1 MGFVKLNH
9 PFKETHKSFY
19 TPKMSKTDDIGI
31 IQFVEGNFLRCL
43 VDGMT
48 HRHGNEGLYQK
59 KVALAQPIERGRV
72 EELKSTEG
80 RYHYI
85 LQGVN
90 DGESVTEIE
99 TINVFEAFRDDPEL
113 LTLIKNK
120 KVDVLL
126 GSEKLWGTIA
136 TQIQEAVKK
145 RILSPKT

>member
-1 MGFVKLNH
+1 MDWMIH
-9 PFKETHKSFY
+9 R
-19 TPKMSKTDDIGI
+19 
-31 IQFVEGNFLRCL
+31 LRNE
-43 VDGMT
+43 
-48 HRHGNEGLYQK
+48 RHYHK
-59 KVALAQPIERGRV
+59 KVALVQPIERGRV

-120 KVDVLL
+120 KVDVLV
-126 GSEKLWGTIA
+126 GSEKLWGSIT

-145 RILSPKT
+145 RILSPIT